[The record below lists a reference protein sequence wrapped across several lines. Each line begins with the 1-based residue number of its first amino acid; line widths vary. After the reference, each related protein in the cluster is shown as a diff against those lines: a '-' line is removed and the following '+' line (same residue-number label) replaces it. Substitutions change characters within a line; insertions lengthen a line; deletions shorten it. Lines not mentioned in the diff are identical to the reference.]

1 MVCGLSL
8 CQWPSFVSKSRLV
21 TRQRLALADVTS
33 ILFWVTLKLIDW
45 YFIVTLNITWTGAI
59 VSFVLPYV
67 LFFLFSQVK
76 RLKVDITRDVA
87 NSLLPNDNKYLYPT
101 DTSSTCSPTKSILS
115 SEGSSVNSQQ
125 PTITS
130 TSSNC
135 VDITESEPTII
146 STPINLLQ
154 QRTRELDRATAD
166 YARLKK
172 DHEILQIKMC
182 HYRKGF
188 EKLKATVNSTDPM
201 APLPRYLFDKRMP
214 FKKSCSSRK
223 QI

>member
-1 MVCGLSL
+1 MC
-8 CQWPSFVSKSRLV
+8 
-21 TRQRLALADVTS
+21 
-33 ILFWVTLKLIDW
+33 
-45 YFIVTLNITWTGAI
+45 
-59 VSFVLPYV
+59 
-67 LFFLFSQVK
+67 
-76 RLKVDITRDVA
+76 
-87 NSLLPNDNKYLYPT
+87 
-101 DTSSTCSPTKSILS
+101 STAKSILS
-115 SEGSSVNSQQ
+115 SEGLSVNSQQ

-135 VDITESEPTII
+135 VHITESDPTII

-154 QRTRELDRATAD
+154 QRTRESGRATAD

-172 DHEILQIKMC
+172 DHEILHKKMC

-188 EKLKATVNSTDPM
+188 EKLKATVNSMDPM

-214 FKKSCSSRK
+214 FKKSSSSRK